1 MGLWTAGF
9 VVLTLVINGPLITP
23 LMGWLKLNTT
33 SKVKQQVQARAR
45 SALVRY
51 TAGAIAD
58 LQAHAGDALRGVD
71 WVAVARYVDLGRALD
86 KCALHSLACCCCT
99 H

>member
-1 MGLWTAGF
+1 MMM
-9 VVLTLVINGPLITP
+9 V
-23 LMGWLKLNTT
+23 M
-33 SKVKQQVQARAR
+33 VQARAR

-86 KCALHSLACCCCT
+86 NATRQEALCRG
-99 H
+99 